1 MLSKFFQPSKNEIVK
16 KLNSTNSNKIS
27 VVEVIDRNS
36 RGELVR
42 EIDKKLIK
50 GNLSVIL
57 IEGDR

>member
-1 MLSKFFQPSKNEIVK
+1 MLSKFFQPSKSELVR

-27 VVEVIDRNS
+27 VIEVIDRNS

-42 EIDKKLIK
+42 EIDKKLVR

-57 IEGDR
+57 IESDR

>member
-1 MLSKFFQPSKNEIVK
+1 MLSKFFQPSKSELVR

-27 VVEVIDRNS
+27 VIEVIDRNS

-42 EIDKKLIK
+42 EIDKKLVR

>member
-1 MLSKFFQPSKNEIVK
+1 MLSKFFQPSKSELVR

-27 VVEVIDRNS
+27 VIEVIDRNS

-42 EIDKKLIK
+42 EIDKKLVK

>member
-1 MLSKFFQPSKNEIVK
+1 MLSKFFQPSKGEIVK

-42 EIDKKLIK
+42 EIDKKLVK

>member
-42 EIDKKLIK
+42 EIDKKLVK